1 MCSFLDGLKD
11 TVELRDMMKLVRDHS
26 DGSNPGEPHRS
37 TMPSEGSVCMH
48 HTSNTK
54 GNTAATLIAHLCD
67 DGSRLPI
74 YWCSFYSPCLGI
86 FLPTFSEGTI
96 PSILSIGDKEM
107 DNRSPW
113 WLFRQL
119 EKQTRKEMEFDED
132 KVALIRNTWAPIQDS
147 LIESSYLIATEANT
161 LIKVGN
167 PNEAYR
173 LLNEYMTDNANVV
186 LSEIRK
192 LLSIIN
198 AVPITADNY

>member
-1 MCSFLDGLKD
+1 MAHTERLIGEMAQ
-11 TVELRDMMKLVRDHS
+11 ELS
-26 DGSNPGEPHRS
+26 G
-37 TMPSEGSVCMH
+37 
-48 HTSNTK
+48 TS
-54 GNTAATLIAHLCD
+54 
-67 DGSRLPI
+67 
-74 YWCSFYSPCLGI
+74 
-86 FLPTFSEGTI
+86 
-96 PSILSIGDKEM
+96 
-107 DNRSPW
+107 
-113 WLFRQL
+113 
-119 EKQTRKEMEFDED
+119 KQTRKEMEFDED

-147 LIESSYLIATEANT
+147 LIESSYLIAAEANT